1 MMGSNA
7 AALRSAWVAMRAHAG
22 LIIIIT
28 DAVVKLGGC
37 GRERRDDGDGAV

>member
-1 MMGSNA
+1 LRI
-7 AALRSAWVAMRAHAG
+7 ALVAMRAHAG

-28 DAVVKLGGC
+28 GAAVKLCGC

>member
-1 MMGSNA
+1 
-7 AALRSAWVAMRAHAG
+7 MRAHAG

-37 GRERRDDGDGAV
+37 LFLGNEKVADDGDGAV

>member
-1 MMGSNA
+1 
-7 AALRSAWVAMRAHAG
+7 MRTHAG

-37 GRERRDDGDGAV
+37 KFLYNKKVADDGDGAL